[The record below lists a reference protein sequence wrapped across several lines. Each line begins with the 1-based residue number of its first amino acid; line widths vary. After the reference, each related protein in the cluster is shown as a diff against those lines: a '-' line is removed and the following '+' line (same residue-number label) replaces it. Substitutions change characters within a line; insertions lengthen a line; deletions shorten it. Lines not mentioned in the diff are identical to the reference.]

1 MATII
6 AAMDRNRLIGV
17 DNSLPWRLSADL
29 QNFKKLTTGNAIIM
43 GRKTWD
49 SLGKWKPLPNRH
61 NIVIT
66 RNKDFSDEG
75 CTVVNS
81 LEEGIAKAGNDTA
94 FIIGGGQIYTLALE
108 LADEMILTEVETEAT
123 GDAWF
128 PQFDSSKWELTS
140 KESFKAD
147 EKNEHDF
154 SFCFYKKKA

>member
-17 DNSLPWRLSADL
+17 ENDLPWRLSADL
-29 QNFKKLTTGNAIIM
+29 QNFKKLTSGNAIIM

-49 SLGKWKPLPNRH
+49 SLGRPLPKRH

-66 RNKDFSDEG
+66 RNKDFTAEG

-81 LEEGIAKAGNDTA
+81 LEEALKAAGDDKA
-94 FIIGGGQIYTLALE
+94 YIIGGGQIYSMSLE
-108 LADEMILTEVETEAT
+108 LADEMILTEVDTEAK

-128 PQFDSSKWELTS
+128 PKFDKSTWTLKS
-140 KESFKAD
+140 KESFQAD
-147 EKNEHDF
+147 EKNEHPF
-154 SFCFYKKKA
+154 SFCHYVKA

>member
-17 DNSLPWRLSADL
+17 DNALPWRLSADL
-29 QNFKKLTTGNAIIM
+29 QNFKRLTTGNAIIM

-81 LEEGIAKAGNDTA
+81 LEEAIAKAGDDTA

-128 PQFDSSKWELTS
+128 PEFDSGKWELTS